1 MGIDPVPEA
10 ERRVAA
16 PDERAHLGAERR
28 AEAQVDPGMRV
39 AKAPQGGR
47 ERGAGEGADQ
57 GEGHRAA
64 VGRLERGH
72 GVAGVAHRGEQRL
85 GGREKRAARVRQD
98 AAAGA
103 PLEERR
109 ADRVLEEAHAAA
121 DGRLGQ
127 VQRGGRPGEAALPHD
142 GHECLDLVELHGP
155 SA

>member
-1 MGIDPVPEA
+1 MRIHPVPET

-103 PLEERR
+103 PLEERC
-109 ADRVLEEAHAAA
+109 ADRLLEEARRLTAGWDRCSAAA
-121 DGRLGQ
+121 AR
-127 VQRGGRPGEAALPHD
+127 VKPPFRTMVTNA
-142 GHECLDLVELHGP
+142 
-155 SA
+155 ST